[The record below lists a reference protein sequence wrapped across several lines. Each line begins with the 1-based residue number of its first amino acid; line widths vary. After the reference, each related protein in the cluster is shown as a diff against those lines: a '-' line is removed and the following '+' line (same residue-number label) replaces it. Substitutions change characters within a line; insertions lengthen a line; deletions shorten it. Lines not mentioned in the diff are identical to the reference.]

1 MIFVSLV
8 GSMIYRL
15 LPKSKRQLEDETA
28 LQQDKEKAVSPEQR
42 VSSAQEDQ
50 ETE

>member
-8 GSMIYRL
+8 GSMLYRL

-28 LQQDKEKAVSPEQR
+28 LQQDKEKGVSPDQP
-42 VSSAQEDQ
+42 VSSSQQDK